1 MASSNTTKAK
11 RTPKKA
17 ITAANMDFEALLS
30 NMDFEQVQQA
40 KQRLL
45 WAMQGFELA
54 TFEGERKA
62 LVVLDIPVSLVPSRN
77 ETIRQAK
84 RGWQVAGKSTSNRKQ
99 TACMLVTQYLN
110 ENSIETRP
118 YLTQSLIIRFTVGTK
133 YDIDNHDTKAV
144 QDALQKVGLVRND
157 SQFKELIYKQDKSV
171 NETGIIKLEIYEID

>member
-1 MASSNTTKAK
+1 MASSNTPKVK

-45 WAMQGFELA
+45 WAIQGFELA
-54 TFEGERKA
+54 LVERQP

-110 ENSIETRP
+110 DNSIAARP